1 MNYSFKFKIFN
12 WIVLISIY
20 LIVIAGSFVRITG
33 SGMGCPDWPKCFG
46 QWVPLLRKANCQ
58 VIIKTFT
65 SQKEKRNQKFVL
77 FKFYWFKRNIT
88 KISHDLLYLSK
99 TILMARK
106 LTEYVNR
113 LIGFLSGNLM
123 IILFIWMFIKY
134 RIKTLLL
141 QGLNI
146 VLMGTQGWFGSIVVA
161 SNLVPW
167 TITVHLFMALL
178 IIGIQIKIVF
188 LISGKSLKV
197 EVPRFIKI
205 SILLILI
212 ITCYQMFLELKF
224 ENQLRNQQKWVMARP
239 GLINGLPFIFTEV
252 FLGWS

>member
-46 QWVPLLRKANCQ
+46 QWVPPTQKSQLPSDYKNIYISKREKK
-58 VIIKTFT
+58 IKKFCSFLNSIGLKET
-65 SQKEKRNQKFVL
+65 SQKISQDPTLLIEDDFNGQKT
-77 FKFYWFKRNIT
+77 W
-88 KISHDLLYLSK
+88 
-99 TILMARK
+99 
-106 LTEYVNR
+106 TEYVNR

-134 RIKTLLL
+134 RIKKTLLL

-146 VLMGTQGWFGSIVVA
+146 VLMGIQGWFGSIVVA

-178 IIGIQIKIVF
+178 IIGIQNSANKSKVNILINETVYLPVSF
-188 LISGKSLKV
+188 IIGVSFISG
-197 EVPRFIKI
+197 
-205 SILLILI
+205 SIIGNIL
-212 ITCYQMFLELKF
+212 C
-224 ENQLRNQQKWVMARP
+224 
-239 GLINGLPFIFTEV
+239 INKLFDKK
-252 FLGWS
+252 